1 MDVNMIYQT
10 LVAFAGRIF
19 LALIFLFVGLKVI
32 NILVNQAEQRMKKA
46 EFEES
51 LQQFL
56 ASLIRAG
63 LLILL
68 IISIASMLGAEV
80 ASFVAVIAAAGFAIG
95 LALQGSLANFAG
107 GVLILILKPFKVG
120 DYIEGAGYAGSVKEI
135 QIFHTVLN
143 TPDNKIIII
152 PNANL
157 SNNGII
163 NYSTNPTRR
172 VDFTFG
178 VGYEDDINLVK
189 DVLGRIAE
197 NDERVFADPAPQI
210 VLGEHGDSAVVFY
223 YRVWC
228 KKEDYWTIY
237 FDTLE
242 KVKVEFDK
250 EGISI
255 PYPQSD
261 VHLYNAQKENKVN

>member
-1 MDVNMIYQT
+1 MDVNLLYET
-10 LVAFAGRIF
+10 LIGFASSIL
-19 LALIFLFVGLKVI
+19 LALIFLFLGLKVI
-32 NILVNQAEQRMKKA
+32 NVLVNQADSKMKKA
-46 EFEES
+46 NIEES
-51 LQQFL
+51 LQNFL
-56 ASLIRAG
+56 ASLIRAV

-68 IISIASMLGAEV
+68 IISIASMLGVEV

-107 GVLILILKPFKVG
+107 GVLILILKPFKIG
-120 DYIEGAGYAGSVKEI
+120 DYIEGAGYAGTVKEI
-135 QIFHTVLN
+135 QIFHTILN
-143 TPDNKIIII
+143 TPDNRIVII
-152 PNANL
+152 PNAIL

-163 NYSTNPTRR
+163 NYSTSPTRR

-178 VGYEDDINLVK
+178 VGYEDDIKLVK
-189 DVLGRIAE
+189 DVLRSIAE
-197 NDERVFADPAPQI
+197 SDERVFADPPPQI
-210 VLGEHGDSAVVFY
+210 VLGEHGDSAVIFY

-242 KVKVEFDK
+242 KVIVEFDK

-261 VHLYNAQKENKVN
+261 VHLYEAQQEN